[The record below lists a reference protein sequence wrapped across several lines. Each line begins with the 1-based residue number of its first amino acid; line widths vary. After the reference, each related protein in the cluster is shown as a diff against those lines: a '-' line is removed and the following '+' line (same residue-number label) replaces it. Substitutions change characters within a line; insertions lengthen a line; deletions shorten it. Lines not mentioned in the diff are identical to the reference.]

1 MEMGSRVTIT
11 EDKHLL
17 NQQCINLW
25 GITGKDKKFWLR
37 ELTAAIN
44 CGKQSRDRGVTGGK
58 LSRITKGTS
67 GKNKRHA

>member
-1 MEMGSRVTIT
+1 MEMGIRVTIT

-44 CGKQSRDRGVTGGK
+44 CGK
-58 LSRITKGTS
+58 
-67 GKNKRHA
+67 